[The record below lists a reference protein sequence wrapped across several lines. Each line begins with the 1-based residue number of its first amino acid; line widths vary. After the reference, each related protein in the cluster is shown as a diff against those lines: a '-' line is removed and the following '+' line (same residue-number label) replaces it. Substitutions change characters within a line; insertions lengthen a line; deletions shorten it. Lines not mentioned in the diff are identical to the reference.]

1 METSGTND
9 LVAEYR
15 CNGLNQR
22 ITTHFDTDVSG
33 TVDSNDTISHF
44 ACGTRWRMAAR
55 YEDMNTDPAEQ
66 WVFHHA
72 GPGAHDLPSGQCSPF
87 TPATTSTFTLR
98 TEAEHLS
105 SSLFCPPLLS
115 HRSSRYR
122 NAGPSTSSR
131 SVPRLTPVGL
141 AWSRKSSGAISYHA
155 AVNWPAARTRFS
167 SSLRTRSTS
176 PPITGAHAGLT
187 RPARTLP
194 SRVISAEMLW
204 SSATA

>member
-1 METSGTND
+1 MPMFRVSDRSSGH
-9 LVAEYR
+9 R
-15 CNGLNQR
+15 
-22 ITTHFDTDVSG
+22 
-33 TVDSNDTISHF
+33 
-44 ACGTRWRMAAR
+44 
-55 YEDMNTDPAEQ
+55 
-66 WVFHHA
+66 
-72 GPGAHDLPSGQCSPF
+72 SPF
-87 TPATTSTFTLR
+87 ATTSTLTLR
-98 TEAEHLS
+98 TEAEHRS

-194 SRVISAEMLW
+194 SRVIRAEIVG
-204 SSATA
+204 SSGTTEVYTLSIRFQSQNTFSTNPTRTRGLK